1 VDVGVNRHARPLHS
15 SYRSHVPPPEERPDK
30 STPGA
35 PSLRWINTTPDQDDA
50 VKFAHKRRAN
60 EARAERNARSKR
72 RRLCQL
78 ASGQNAT
85 AVAI

>member
-1 VDVGVNRHARPLHS
+1 MLVSIGTPARSILATAAM
-15 SYRSHVPPPEERPDK
+15 YRPRRSARDK